1 MYGIVNINRV
11 HTGGSAELLRK
22 TPKDLYPSEFCY
34 SIGNAESFASE
45 ILS

>member
-1 MYGIVNINRV
+1 MYGIVNINPA
-11 HTGGSAELLRK
+11 HTGGSAKILRK

-45 ILS
+45 TLS